1 MRVPGPEFFVPANKK
16 TIAGMARS
24 YGCPAITSDLASVN
38 QRLMS
43 PYFGDLAEWLC
54 KAVCQPSQMARCF
67 ISRFMLLCLV
77 APIETV
83 DIFAQLR

>member
-1 MRVPGPEFFVPANKK
+1 MPASLL
-16 TIAGMARS
+16 IAGIARS

-54 KAVCQPSQMARCF
+54 KAFRVPGHNQPLGCRSLTA
-67 ISRFMLLCLV
+67 
-77 APIETV
+77 
-83 DIFAQLR
+83 